1 MENSFNFGFS
11 KTLFITFQ
19 TIYFK
24 KEISLKNLSEETNSP
39 KTSISEQIRILKK
52 RNLIL
57 DRFQKRQK
65 IFSINIDELKKW
77 TKIENTDELNSIILS
92 TKRFSQFINYCRAQI
107 KNRDLKQ
114 NLTKTNTYSTTDTQ
128 LKILSEENKILKQEN
143 ALLKK
148 KIEEIQNLIK

>member
-114 NLTKTNTYSTTDTQ
+114 NLTKTNPYSTTDTQ